1 MILGD
6 FLRALGQIGDPRF
19 RRVLWLGLGLTLAL
33 LVAIYA
39 ATLGL
44 IAVFTPDA
52 LTLPWVGWS
61 IPLHLALNMGAG
73 LVMLAAS
80 AFLMVPVAGAFSGL
94 FLDQVAAAVEAR
106 HYPALPPPPPLSWSE
121 MLADG
126 FAFFALT
133 AVANLL
139 ALALGLFA
147 GPLAP
152 VLFLAVNGFVLGQ
165 GFFQLAAMRRLG
177 RRGAAAL
184 RRRHLAQIWLAGVLM
199 ALPLWV
205 PIVNLLVPILGAATF
220 THMFHR
226 LSGLRPARSG

>member
-19 RRVLWLGLGLTLAL
+19 RRVLWLGLGLTLL
-33 LVAIYA
+33 LLIGIYA
-39 ATLGL
+39 ATLGV
-44 IAVFTPDA
+44 IAFFTPDA
-52 LTLPWVGWS
+52 VTLPWLGWS
-61 IPLHLALNMGAG
+61 VPLHMALGLGAG
-73 LVMLAAS
+73 LVMLLAS
-80 AFLMVPVAGAFSGL
+80 VFLMVPVSGAFSGL

-106 HYPALPPPPPLSWSE
+106 HYPALPPPPPLPWSE
-121 MLADG
+121 MLVDG
-126 FAFFALT
+126 LAFFALT

-139 ALALGLFA
+139 ALGLGLFA

-152 VLFLAVNGFVLGQ
+152 LLFLAVNGFVLGQ

-177 RRGAAAL
+177 RRGAGAL
-184 RRRHLAQIWLAGVLM
+184 RRRHLGQIWLAGVLM

-226 LSGLRPARSG
+226 LSGLRPARSA